1 MTSDGS
7 YRYLWHV
14 LGRRMM
20 HVLGKRVLHAS
31 GRPVLHA
38 SGKPASHVLS
48 SLAGA
53 CLVACVVM
61 AAGCSRDHAGA
72 AGDGEST
79 VSVEV
84 RVAHVELRTLAE
96 RVAAPGQ
103 WRAANELL
111 VTAPFAALVES
122 LSVRPGDRVRQGQTV
137 GVLATRESRAA
148 IRGAELMLRQ
158 AGDDAARAEAQRAL
172 DMARHDL
179 VRVPLVA
186 AASGVVV
193 RRSAEPGAEVAEGSE
208 LLKLVSEHD
217 LVFEAHIPLTAAR
230 LITPGRIAT
239 IVMAGGNDVRAVVQR
254 RLPNTSADDQSALVW
269 LSPVS
274 AVPPDVLDRFGVA
287 TIETGAPRRVVA
299 VPDSALVADD
309 LTGDVLVARVGAG
322 DIAVWTP
329 LRVGLAAD
337 GWHELTSGH
346 LKPGDAL
353 VIRGQRGLPDST
365 HVHIVP

>member
-1 MTSDGS
+1 MKSDDS
-7 YRYLWHV
+7 
-14 LGRRMM
+14 GR
-20 HVLGKRVLHAS
+20 LALHAS
-31 GRPVLHA
+31 GRLALHA
-38 SGKPASHVLS
+38 SGRLALHASGR
-48 SLAGA
+48 LALHASGRLALA
-53 CLVACVVM
+53 CLFACALV
-61 AAGCSRDHAGA
+61 AAGCTREPAGA
-72 AGDGEST
+72 EGDGGST

-84 RVAHVELRTLAE
+84 RVAHVELRALAE
-96 RVAAPGQ
+96 RIAAPGQ

-193 RRSAEPGAEVAEGSE
+193 RRNAEPGAEVAEGSE

-230 LITPGRIAT
+230 LITPGRTAT
-239 IVMAGGNDVRAVVQR
+239 IAMAGGSDVRAVVQR
-254 RLPNTSADDQSALVW
+254 RLPSTSAEDQSALVW
-269 LSPVS
+269 LSPLS
-274 AVPPDVLDRFGVA
+274 SVPPDVLDRFGVA

-309 LTGDVLVARVGAG
+309 LTGDVLVARVGTG
-322 DIAVWTP
+322 GVAVWTP
-329 LRVGLAAD
+329 VRLGIAAD
-337 GWHELTSGH
+337 GWHELTSGNMR
-346 LKPGDAL
+346 PGDAL

-365 HVHIVP
+365 HVHVVP